1 MATNKADAT
10 LKVLGEIRD
19 ELRGTNQR
27 LDGTNARL
35 DGSVHRLDAR
45 IDDLRREVHEGNVRI
60 GTELVA
66 VAKAVHDVKDLLH
79 ERLRDRDR
87 IDDHERRLSQLEKKV
102 G

>member
-1 MATNKADAT
+1 MATKKVDAT

-27 LDGTNARL
+27 LDGTNDRL
-35 DGSVHRLDAR
+35 DANVQRLDAR

-60 GTELVA
+60 STELVA
-66 VAKAVHDVKDLLH
+66 VAKSVDDVKTLLL
-79 ERLRDRDR
+79 ERVQNRDR
-87 IDDHERRLSQLEKKV
+87 IDDHERRLERLEKKV